1 MDRLESLTQQHSMN
15 LEKITRDIIEINGW
29 RVTGKISREEHANMI
44 ATCDRL
50 MSAYGWTWADIE
62 AKASTL

>member
-1 MDRLESLTQQHSMN
+1 MN
-15 LEKITRDIIEINGW
+15 LDTMARDIVEINDW
-29 RVTGKISREEHANMI
+29 RVTGKISREQHADMI

-62 AKASTL
+62 NAAAKL